1 MIDAATSTFL
11 EAVATDLQ
19 RQLGIAGSVDDVSL
33 EQLHGGRLAI
43 VAAIRVA
50 GEGIVIRGTGEN
62 ILAAY
67 ADLRLSVPQPVLESS
82 FAQIVDAWAPR
93 R

>member
-11 EAVATDLQ
+11 EAVAADLQ

-33 EQLHGGRLAI
+33 EQLSGGHVAILAT
-43 VAAIRVA
+43 IRVA
-50 GEGIVIRGTGEN
+50 GQAIATRGTGEN

-67 ADLRLSVPQPVLESS
+67 AALRQSVPQPVLESA
-82 FAQIVDAWAPR
+82 FLQIIDS
-93 R
+93 